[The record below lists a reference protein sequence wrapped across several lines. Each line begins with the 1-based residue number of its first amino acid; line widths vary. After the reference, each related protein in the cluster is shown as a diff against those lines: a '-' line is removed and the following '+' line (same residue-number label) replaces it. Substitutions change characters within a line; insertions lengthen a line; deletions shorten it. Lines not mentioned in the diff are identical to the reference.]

1 MMEETE
7 PRQPAFNIPCV
18 IRIVAIITILVHFLQ
33 LFSSP
38 AQHNELIR
46 YLAFIPARFS
56 LSNVWELEG
65 FSLALSTISYA
76 FLHADGYHLI
86 LNIFFLLAF
95 GTAAA
100 RRVSWPVFLIL
111 YATGAVISA
120 FSWMALN
127 SRLVGSPIRYRRSTS
142 ENVDFAQATIRST
155 LPNHACKDSYI
166 IWPVLDW
173 YEFLFHANRA
183 FRFLWYRQCSLG
195 SSHWR
200 LPFRIY
206 RRSPY
211 RRRRPKYSYR
221 ATAALAVKLT
231 CHKSVRNKKWMLL
244 TL

>member
-127 SRLVGSPIRYRRSTS
+127 SESVTPLVGSSGALSATAGALVRMSISPKLPFDPRYPIMPAKTAILFGLFWIGMNFFFMLTALSVS
-142 ENVDFAQATIRST
+142 FGIGNVAWEAHIGG
-155 LPNHACKDSYI
+155 
-166 IWPVLDW
+166 
-173 YEFLFHANRA
+173 FLFG
-183 FRFLWYRQCSLG
+183 FTVG
-195 SSHWR
+195 R
-200 LPFRIY
+200 LIDGAGLSIPIA
-206 RRSPY
+206 
-211 RRRRPKYSYR
+211 RPPLSR
-221 ATAALAVKLT
+221 
-231 CHKSVRNKKWMLL
+231 
-244 TL
+244 